1 MSVPACNTLTAR
13 WVRRFPAPALSAA
26 SVYPLLAL
34 LATVAGGAAR
44 SELLAVA
51 PTPLVLPV
59 RGALG
64 IWTRDRVPL
73 TLDWAARADPRLT
86 GDAAVDR
93 ALLDGWASAHTDG
106 LISAMPVSVGPE
118 TGLVLA
124 SALSVVTEWRQAFTD
139 GVMRPLYGRW
149 AGRRLASLHR
159 RTTDVAGLRVVE
171 SPAGPLTLVTV
182 AGSGDLDVLLCL
194 GRADRPPGEVL
205 AAAVEATGTGGAG
218 GGGGGADGPPAE
230 GPGVVAAEVDADD
243 DVPELVVKVP
253 RFSATASHDL
263 LAEPELFGLAAA
275 AATGPFPG
283 ISPADLR
290 VGAAV
295 EHSVASFTAGG
306 FRAAAVAAVAL
317 VPVAFT
323 PPSARKLR
331 LTVTFDRPFGYLA
344 VHRPTGLVLV
354 AGWVSDPEPAPR
366 RQS

>member
-1 MSVPACNTLTAR
+1 MSVPACNALTAR
-13 WVRRFPAPALSAA
+13 WARRFPVPVLSAA

-34 LATVAGGAAR
+34 LATVAGGVAR
-44 SELLAVA
+44 DELLAVA
-51 PTPLVLPV
+51 PTPLALPV

-86 GDAAVDR
+86 GDAAVDG
-93 ALLDGWASAHTDG
+93 ALLDGWVSAHTDG
-106 LISAMPVSVGPE
+106 LISAMPVAVGPE

-124 SALSVVTEWRQAFTD
+124 SALSVVTEWRLPFTD
-139 GVMRPLYGRW
+139 GVMRPSRGLW

-159 RTTDVAGLRVVE
+159 RSADVAGLRVVA
-171 SPAGPLTLVTV
+171 SAAGPLTLVAV

-205 AAAVEATGTGGAG
+205 AAAVESVGAAAG
-218 GGGGGADGPPAE
+218 GPVE
-230 GPGVVAAEVDADD
+230 GPGMVAAEVAADD

-253 RFSATASHDL
+253 RFTATASHDL

-295 EHSVASFTAGG
+295 EHSVASFSAGG
-306 FRAAAVAAVAL
+306 FRAAAVAGVAL

-323 PPSARKLR
+323 PPRARKLR

-354 AGWVSDPEPAPR
+354 AGWVTDPEPAAR